1 MGFMDKVKD
10 FVAPIEEEDDYQEAP
25 QAEKVEEVEPQSRY
39 ERPKARTNATSLNSN
54 TKMVL
59 FEPRSFGEAEEVGQR
74 LKEGRA
80 VVVNLHKLDRDY
92 AQRTIDFL
100 TGVVYALDGKIQKI
114 GQNVILTIGCE
125 HFSFQRIRLA
135 ILFPPA
141 IIPASSRHACSQS
154 PSVCLSRACPAPSHP
169 LCLTL
174 SASISRSVPMSPLQ
188 QKQRIHQDALLL
200 QVPS

>member
-10 FVAPIEEEDDYQEAP
+10 FVAPIEDEDEGYEAQP
-25 QAEKVEEVEPQSRY
+25 VETVRNETEAEPQNRY
-39 ERPKARTNATSLNSN
+39 ERPKARTNSATLNAK

-100 TGVVYALDGKIQKI
+100 TGVVFALDGKIQKI
-114 GQNVILTIGCE
+114 GQNVILCSPAEIGV
-125 HFSFQRIRLA
+125 HG
-135 ILFPPA
+135 
-141 IIPASSRHACSQS
+141 
-154 PSVCLSRACPAPSHP
+154 
-169 LCLTL
+169 
-174 SASISRSVPMSPLQ
+174 SISLGNP
-188 QKQRIHQDALLL
+188 DDFED
-200 QVPS
+200 

>member
-39 ERPKARTNATSLNSN
+39 EIPKARTNTTSLNSN

-114 GQNVILTIGCE
+114 GQNVILCSPAEIGVQGTISLG
-125 HFSFQRIRLA
+125 
-135 ILFPPA
+135 
-141 IIPASSRHACSQS
+141 S
-154 PSVCLSRACPAPSHP
+154 P
-169 LCLTL
+169 
-174 SASISRSVPMSPLQ
+174 
-188 QKQRIHQDALLL
+188 DDFEDED
-200 QVPS
+200 

>member
-10 FVAPIEEEDDYQEAP
+10 FVTPIEDDDEYVEEDEVVEATP
-25 QAEKVEEVEPQSRY
+25 AQAAAIEGESQTRY
-39 ERPKARTNATSLNSN
+39 ERPKAKSATLNSN

-100 TGVVYALDGKIQKI
+100 TGVVFALDGKIQKV
-114 GQNVILTIGCE
+114 GQNVILC
-125 HFSFQRIRLA
+125 
-135 ILFPPA
+135 
-141 IIPASSRHACSQS
+141 S
-154 PSVCLSRACPAPSHP
+154 PSQIGVQG
-169 LCLTL
+169 
-174 SASISRSVPMSPLQ
+174 SINLGSPDDFE
-188 QKQRIHQDALLL
+188 DAE
-200 QVPS
+200 